1 MRAINASAM
10 RQYNRRMLL
19 NEIRRQPVSRA
30 ELAERTHL
38 TRASVTQIIEELIGE
53 GLVVEGASVERSRLG
68 RRSTLLNINPS
79 AGAILGVNL
88 SRGQCD
94 VGAVDLLGTVLRHRA
109 LPVPGRSADDLLD
122 EIAELLAG
130 LRRELAA
137 EGFRVFAAGF
147 CAPGPL
153 EPRTGLMLNPPNFK
167 AWHGVNVAQALRD
180 RLDLPV
186 YLENVA
192 NAHALAEKYF
202 GVANDA
208 ENFVL
213 IRVDEGVGA
222 GLFVRG
228 GLYRGAHN
236 YAAEFGHLSVD
247 INGPMCV
254 CGNRGC
260 LEKYVSI
267 PALLKD
273 TPYSSWRELRAHR
286 DEPSARAA
294 EEQLVRYM
302 SHGIVS
308 IVNAFD
314 VEKVVL
320 AGELAEQADD
330 LIDRINAEI
339 ARRTIFALDEAP
351 VVAGR
356 PFQPVQMG
364 AMPAYTL
371 IWNRDEEAVLP

>member
-10 RQYNRRMLL
+10 RLYNRRMLL

-30 ELAERTHL
+30 ELAERAHL

-68 RRSTLLNINPS
+68 RRSTLLDVNPA
-79 AGAILGVNL
+79 AGAILGVKL
-88 SRGQCD
+88 SREQCD
-94 VGAVDLLGTVLRHRA
+94 VGAVDLRGTVLTQRA
-109 LPVPGRSADDLLD
+109 LRVQGRPAEALLE
-122 EIAELLAG
+122 EIAAMLGEMRDALAKDG
-130 LRRELAA
+130 LRT
-137 EGFRVFAAGF
+137 FAAGF

-153 EPRTGLMLNPPNFK
+153 EPSTGRILNPPNFES
-167 AWHGVNVAQALRD
+167 WHGVEAGPFLRE
-180 RLDLPV
+180 RLNLPV

-202 GVANDA
+202 GAAADA

-273 TPYSSWRELRAHR
+273 TPYSSWRELRTHR
-286 DEPSARAA
+286 DEPAARAA

-314 VEKVVL
+314 VEKVIL

-330 LIDRINAEI
+330 LIDRINGEI

-351 VVAGR
+351 VAAGS
-356 PFQPVQMG
+356 PIQPVQMG

-371 IWNRDEEAVLP
+371 LWDRNAEAVLP

>member
-30 ELAERTHL
+30 ELAERTRL
-38 TRASVTQIIEELIGE
+38 TRASVTQIIDELIGE

-68 RRSTLLNINPS
+68 RRSTLLDINPS

-88 SRGQCD
+88 SRAQCD
-94 VGAVDLLGTVLRHRA
+94 VGAVDLRGEVLRRRA
-109 LPVPGRSADDLLD
+109 LPVAGRSAEALLD
-122 EIAELLAG
+122 EIAQQLSELRRALDEDG
-130 LRRELAA
+130 LRAL
-137 EGFRVFAAGF
+137 AAGF

-153 EPRTGLMLNPPNFK
+153 EPRTGRMLNPPNFE
-167 AWHGVNVAQALRD
+167 AWHGVNAAQSLSE
-180 RLDLPV
+180 RLKLPV

-202 GVANDA
+202 GVAADA

-247 INGPMCV
+247 INGPVCA

-260 LEKYVSI
+260 LEKYVSL
-267 PALLKD
+267 PALLKN
-273 TPYSSWRELRAHR
+273 TPYSCWRELRAHR
-286 DEPSARAA
+286 DEPAARAA
-294 EEQLVRYM
+294 EDQLVRYM
-302 SHGIVS
+302 SHGVVS

-330 LIDRINAEI
+330 LIDRINAQVVP
-339 ARRTIFALDEAP
+339 RTIFPLSEAP
-351 VVAGR
+351 VTAGR
-356 PFQPVQMG
+356 PLQPVQLG

-371 IWNRDEEAVLP
+371 LWDRNEEAVLP

>member
-94 VGAVDLLGTVLRHRA
+94 VGAVDLLGTVLRYRV

-122 EIAELLAG
+122 EIAEHLAG
-130 LRRELAA
+130 LRRELTA

-147 CAPGPL
+147 CTPGPL

-167 AWHGVNVAQALRD
+167 AWHGVNVVQALRD

-202 GVANDA
+202 GVADDA

-267 PALLKD
+267 PALL
-273 TPYSSWRELRAHR
+273 
-286 DEPSARAA
+286 
-294 EEQLVRYM
+294 
-302 SHGIVS
+302 
-308 IVNAFD
+308 
-314 VEKVVL
+314 
-320 AGELAEQADD
+320 
-330 LIDRINAEI
+330 
-339 ARRTIFALDEAP
+339 
-351 VVAGR
+351 
-356 PFQPVQMG
+356 
-364 AMPAYTL
+364 
-371 IWNRDEEAVLP
+371 

>member
-19 NEIRRQPVSRA
+19 NEIRREPVSRA

-68 RRSTLLNINPS
+68 RRSTLLDINPS

-88 SRGQCD
+88 SRRQCD
-94 VGAVDLLGTVLRHRA
+94 VGAVNLRGTVLSHRV
-109 LPVPGRSADDLLD
+109 LPVAGRFAETLLD
-122 EIAELLAG
+122 EIAQQLDE
-130 LRRELAA
+130 LRRKLVG
-137 EGFRVFAAGF
+137 EGLPVFAAGF

-153 EPRTGLMLNPPNFK
+153 EPHTGQILNPPNFE
-167 AWHGVNVAQALRD
+167 AWHGVNVAQTLREK
-180 RLDLPV
+180 LNLPV
-186 YLENVA
+186 FLENVA

-202 GVANDA
+202 GVAADA

-247 INGPMCV
+247 INGPVCV

-267 PALLKD
+267 PALLKN
-273 TPYSSWRELRAHR
+273 TPYASWRELRAHR
-286 DEPSARAA
+286 DEPAAQAA
-294 EEQLVRYM
+294 EAQLVRYM

-314 VEKVVL
+314 VEKVIL

-351 VVAGR
+351 VAAGN

-371 IWNRDEEAVLP
+371 LWDRNGEAVLP